1 MSIMKSLNT
10 ATSGIRSHSEALSVV
25 GDNIANVNTV
35 GYKRSRANF
44 QDMLGRSIAGSS
56 ALPQAGAGARVGSIQ
71 QMWAQG
77 ALMTTESP
85 TDLALNGSGF
95 FVVKGNSG
103 GVEGNFY
110 TRAGQYN
117 RDQEGYLGNQEGLRL
132 QGYPADGTGAVG
144 GTLGD
149 LQVEQGTIGANA
161 TTSADIGAN
170 LDSETAVRTDAWD
183 PADPSGTSDFSSN
196 VTVYDSLGNAHEVT
210 VYYRKTGANAWEWH
224 AMADGAEVTGGTP
237 GTPFE
242 GASGTLTFTT
252 DGMLDT
258 ETTSASSWDFVDA
271 TPGQA
276 VTFDFGDSIT
286 TDSGTGMSGTTQYA
300 SPSTNTGISQDGYG
314 AGEVAGISIGQDGT
328 IEGVFTNG
336 QRRVLGQVAVADFAS
351 VDGLER
357 AGQGLWI
364 ETQASGE
371 AVVGAAGTGGRG
383 AVVAGALE
391 GSNVD
396 LAREFVDLI
405 AYQRGFSANGR
416 IVSTADEMYQEL
428 VNLKR

>member
-1 MSIMKSLNT
+1 MTIMKSLNT
-10 ATSGIRSHSEALSVV
+10 ASSGIRSHSEALSVV

-56 ALPQAGAGARVGSIQ
+56 AMPQAGAGSRVGSIQ

-77 ALMTTESP
+77 ALLTTDSP

-95 FVVKGNSG
+95 FVVSGNVG
-103 GVEGNFY
+103 GVDGSFY
-110 TRAGQYN
+110 TRAGQYTL
-117 RDQEGYLGNQEGLRL
+117 DSEGYLVNQDGLRL
-132 QGYPADGTGAVG
+132 QGYPADDTGALS

-161 TTSADIGAN
+161 TTSVDVGAN
-170 LDSETAVRTDAWD
+170 LDAETAVRTDAWD
-183 PADPSGTSDFSSN
+183 PTDPAGTSDFSSN

-210 VYYRKTGANAWEWH
+210 VYYRKTGANSWEWH

-252 DGMLDT
+252 DGQLDT

-357 AGQGLWI
+357 AGQGLWV

-405 AYQRGFSANGR
+405 AYQRGFSANSR
-416 IVSTADEMYQEL
+416 IVSTADEMYTEL

>member
-1 MSIMKSLNT
+1 M
-10 ATSGIRSHSEALSVV
+10 
-25 GDNIANVNTV
+25 
-35 GYKRSRANF
+35 
-44 QDMLGRSIAGSS
+44 
-56 ALPQAGAGARVGSIQ
+56 
-71 QMWAQG
+71 
-77 ALMTTESP
+77 
-85 TDLALNGSGF
+85 
-95 FVVKGNSG
+95 
-103 GVEGNFY
+103 
-110 TRAGQYN
+110 
-117 RDQEGYLGNQEGLRL
+117 
-132 QGYPADGTGAVG
+132 
-144 GTLGD
+144 
-149 LQVEQGTIGANA
+149 
-161 TTSADIGAN
+161 
-170 LDSETAVRTDAWD
+170 
-183 PADPSGTSDFSSN
+183 
-196 VTVYDSLGNAHEVT
+196 TVYDSLGNAHEVT